1 MLKVNLT
8 AVPAQQSLKAGKV
21 ELFNVAKEV
30 GDYIYQNTHDPE
42 EFKFA
47 IRLFTTE
54 GEIELTDVELEIVEK
69 TCGVFPLWL
78 QTGIASVINEAQK
91 ANQADSGLSIDELE
105 ARRVKPEYVEEY
117 PAEVEPMGEEVAEPS
132 AEVEPMGVVEVE
144 TEPEVPV
151 RPKST
156 KLIPSKKK

>member
-78 QTGIASVINEAQK
+78 QTGVASVINEAQK
-91 ANQADSGLSIDELE
+91 ANQDSGLSIDELE
-105 ARRVKPEYVEEY
+105 ARRVKPEEVEEYPESVEEY
-117 PAEVEPMGEEVAEPS
+117 PAEVEPMGT
-132 AEVEPMGVVEVE
+132 VEVE
-144 TEPEVPV
+144 TEPEPEVPK
-151 RPKST
+151 PAKSR
-156 KLIPSKKK
+156 PSKKK

>member
-8 AVPAQQSLKAGKV
+8 AVPAQQSLKEGKV
-21 ELFNVAKEV
+21 ELFNVAKEI
-30 GDYIYQNTHDPE
+30 GDYIYQNTQDPE

-69 TCGVFPLWL
+69 ACGVFPFWL
-78 QTGIASVINEAQK
+78 QTGIASVISEAQK
-91 ANQADSGLSIDELE
+91 ASQDNGLFIDELE
-105 ARRVKPEYVEEY
+105 ARRVKSEEAVEY
-117 PAEVEPMGEEVAEPS
+117 P

-144 TEPEVPV
+144 TEPEIPTP
-151 RPKST
+151 PKHAR
-156 KLIPSKKK
+156 KK

>member
-21 ELFNVAKEV
+21 ELFNVAKEI
-30 GDYIYQNTHDPE
+30 GDYIYQNTQDPE

-47 IRLFTTE
+47 IRLFNTE

-69 TCGVFPLWL
+69 ACGVFPFWL
-78 QTGIASVINEAQK
+78 QTGIASVISEAQK
-91 ANQADSGLSIDELE
+91 ASQDNGLSIDELE
-105 ARRVKPEYVEEY
+105 ARRVKSEEAVEY
-117 PAEVEPMGEEVAEPS
+117 P

-144 TEPEVPV
+144 TEPEIPTP
-151 RPKST
+151 PKHAR
-156 KLIPSKKK
+156 KK

>member
-21 ELFNVAKEV
+21 ELFNVAKEI
-30 GDYIYQNTHDPE
+30 GDYIYQNTQDPE

-69 TCGVFPLWL
+69 ACGVFPLWL
-78 QTGIASVINEAQK
+78 QTGIASVISEAQK
-91 ANQADSGLSIDELE
+91 ASQDNGLSIDELE
-105 ARRVKPEYVEEY
+105 ARRVKS
-117 PAEVEPMGEEVAEPS
+117 EEVVENP

-144 TEPEVPV
+144 TEPEIPTP
-151 RPKST
+151 PKHAR
-156 KLIPSKKK
+156 KK

>member
-21 ELFNVAKEV
+21 ELFNVAKEI
-30 GDYIYQNTHDPE
+30 GDYIYQNTQDPE

-69 TCGVFPLWL
+69 ACGAFPLWL
-78 QTGIASVINEAQK
+78 QTGIASVISEAQK
-91 ANQADSGLSIDELE
+91 ASQDNGLSIDELE
-105 ARRVKPEYVEEY
+105 ARRVKSEEAVEY
-117 PAEVEPMGEEVAEPS
+117 PAEA
-132 AEVEPMGVVEVE
+132 EPMGVVEVE
-144 TEPEVPV
+144 TEPEIPTP
-151 RPKST
+151 PKHAR
-156 KLIPSKKK
+156 KK

>member
-21 ELFNVAKEV
+21 ELFNVAKEI
-30 GDYIYQNTHDPE
+30 GDYIYQNTQDPE

-69 TCGVFPLWL
+69 ACGAFPLWL
-78 QTGIASVINEAQK
+78 QTGIASVISEAQK
-91 ANQADSGLSIDELE
+91 ASQDNGLSIDELE
-105 ARRVKPEYVEEY
+105 ARRVKSEEAVEY
-117 PAEVEPMGEEVAEPS
+117 P

-144 TEPEVPV
+144 TEPEIPTP
-151 RPKST
+151 PKHAR
-156 KLIPSKKK
+156 KK

>member
-21 ELFNVAKEV
+21 ELFNVAKEI
-30 GDYIYQNTHDPE
+30 GDYIYQNTQDPE

-69 TCGVFPLWL
+69 ACGAFPLWL
-78 QTGIASVINEAQK
+78 QTGIASVIGEAQK
-91 ANQADSGLSIDELE
+91 ASQDNGLSIDELE
-105 ARRVKPEYVEEY
+105 ARRVKSEDVVES
-117 PAEVEPMGEEVAEPS
+117 PV
-132 AEVEPMGVVEVE
+132 EVEPMGVVEVE
-144 TEPEVPV
+144 TEPEIPTP
-151 RPKST
+151 PKHAR
-156 KLIPSKKK
+156 KK

>member
-21 ELFNVAKEV
+21 ELFNVAKEI

-78 QTGIASVINEAQK
+78 QTGVASVISEAQK
-91 ANQADSGLSIDELE
+91 ASQDSGLSIDELE
-105 ARRVKPEYVEEY
+105 ARRVKSED
-117 PAEVEPMGEEVAEPS
+117 VAESP

-144 TEPEVPV
+144 TEPEIPTP
-151 RPKST
+151 PKHAR
-156 KLIPSKKK
+156 KK

>member
-21 ELFNVAKEV
+21 ELFNVAKEI
-30 GDYIYQNTHDPE
+30 GDYIYQNTQDPE

-69 TCGVFPLWL
+69 ACGVFPLWL
-78 QTGIASVINEAQK
+78 QTGIASVISEAQK
-91 ANQADSGLSIDELE
+91 ASQDNGLSIDELE
-105 ARRVKPEYVEEY
+105 ARRVKSEEAVEY
-117 PAEVEPMGEEVAEPS
+117 PV
-132 AEVEPMGVVEVE
+132 EVEPMGVVEVE
-144 TEPEVPV
+144 TEPEIPTP
-151 RPKST
+151 PKHAR
-156 KLIPSKKK
+156 KK

>member
-1 MLKVNLT
+1 MIRVNLT

-21 ELFNVAKEV
+21 ELFNVAKEI

-54 GEIELTDVELEIVEK
+54 GEIELTDMELETVEK

-78 QTGIASVINEAQK
+78 QAGIASVIGEAQK
-91 ANQADSGLSIDELE
+91 VSQDNGLSIDELE
-105 ARRVKPEYVEEY
+105 ERRVKPEEY
-117 PAEVEPMGEEVAEPS
+117 TQD
-132 AEVEPMGVVEVE
+132 VEPMGVIEVQDK
-144 TEPEVPV
+144 EPEPHPAK
-151 RPKST
+151 RT
-156 KLIPSKKK
+156 SKKK

>member
-21 ELFNVAKEV
+21 ELFNVAKEI
-30 GDYIYQNTHDPE
+30 GDYIYQNTQDPE

-69 TCGVFPLWL
+69 ACGVFPLWL
-78 QTGIASVINEAQK
+78 QTGIASVISEAQK
-91 ANQADSGLSIDELE
+91 ASQDNGLSIDELE
-105 ARRVKPEYVEEY
+105 ARRVKSKEVVEY
-117 PAEVEPMGEEVAEPS
+117 P

-144 TEPEVPV
+144 TEPEIPTP
-151 RPKST
+151 PKHAR
-156 KLIPSKKK
+156 KK

>member
-21 ELFNVAKEV
+21 ELFNVAKEI
-30 GDYIYQNTHDPE
+30 GDYIYQNTQDPE

-69 TCGVFPLWL
+69 ACGAFPLWL
-78 QTGIASVINEAQK
+78 QTGIASVISEAQK
-91 ANQADSGLSIDELE
+91 ASQDNGLSIDELE
-105 ARRVKPEYVEEY
+105 ARRVKSEDVVESS
-117 PAEVEPMGEEVAEPS
+117 V
-132 AEVEPMGVVEVE
+132 EVEPMGVVEVE
-144 TEPEVPV
+144 TEPEIPTP
-151 RPKST
+151 PKHAR
-156 KLIPSKKK
+156 KK

>member
-78 QTGIASVINEAQK
+78 QTGVASVINEAQK
-91 ANQADSGLSIDELE
+91 ANQDSGLSIDELE
-105 ARRVKPEYVEEY
+105 ARRVKPEEVEEY
-117 PAEVEPMGEEVAEPS
+117 PAEVEPMGT
-132 AEVEPMGVVEVE
+132 VEVE
-144 TEPEVPV
+144 TEPEPEA
-151 RPKST
+151 PKPAKS
-156 KLIPSKKK
+156 KPSKKK

>member
-21 ELFNVAKEV
+21 ELFNVAKEI
-30 GDYIYQNTHDPE
+30 GDYIYQNTQDPE

-47 IRLFTTE
+47 IRLFNTE

-69 TCGVFPLWL
+69 ACGAFPLWL
-78 QTGIASVINEAQK
+78 QTGIASVISEAQK
-91 ANQADSGLSIDELE
+91 ASQDNGLSIDELE
-105 ARRVKPEYVEEY
+105 ARRVKSEEAVEY
-117 PAEVEPMGEEVAEPS
+117 P

-144 TEPEVPV
+144 TEPEIPTP
-151 RPKST
+151 PKHAR
-156 KLIPSKKK
+156 KK

>member
-21 ELFNVAKEV
+21 ELFNVAKEI
-30 GDYIYQNTHDPE
+30 GDYIYQNTQDPE

-47 IRLFTTE
+47 IRLFNTE

-69 TCGVFPLWL
+69 ACGVFPLWL
-78 QTGIASVINEAQK
+78 QTGIASVISEAQK
-91 ANQADSGLSIDELE
+91 ASQDNGLSIDELE
-105 ARRVKPEYVEEY
+105 ARRVKSEEAVEY
-117 PAEVEPMGEEVAEPS
+117 P

-144 TEPEVPV
+144 TEPEIPTP
-151 RPKST
+151 PKHAR
-156 KLIPSKKK
+156 KK

>member
-21 ELFNVAKEV
+21 ELFNVAKEI
-30 GDYIYQNTHDPE
+30 GDYIYQNTQDPE

-69 TCGVFPLWL
+69 ACGAFPLWL
-78 QTGIASVINEAQK
+78 QTGIASVISEAQK
-91 ANQADSGLSIDELE
+91 ASQDNGLSIDELE
-105 ARRVKPEYVEEY
+105 ARRVKSEDVVES
-117 PAEVEPMGEEVAEPS
+117 P

-144 TEPEVPV
+144 TEPEIPTP
-151 RPKST
+151 PKHAR
-156 KLIPSKKK
+156 KK

>member
-21 ELFNVAKEV
+21 ELFNVAKEI
-30 GDYIYQNTHDPE
+30 GDYIYQNTQDPE

-69 TCGVFPLWL
+69 ACGVFPLWL
-78 QTGIASVINEAQK
+78 QTGIASVISEAQK
-91 ANQADSGLSIDELE
+91 ASQDNGLSIDELE
-105 ARRVKPEYVEEY
+105 ARRVKSEEAVEY
-117 PAEVEPMGEEVAEPS
+117 P

-144 TEPEVPV
+144 TEPEIPTP
-151 RPKST
+151 PKHAR
-156 KLIPSKKK
+156 KK

>member
-21 ELFNVAKEV
+21 ELFNVAKEI

-69 TCGVFPLWL
+69 TCGIFPLWL
-78 QTGIASVINEAQK
+78 QTGVASVISEAQK
-91 ANQADSGLSIDELE
+91 VTQDNGLTIDDLE
-105 ARRVKPEYVEEY
+105 ARRVKSDD
-117 PAEVEPMGEEVAEPS
+117 VAESPV
-132 AEVEPMGVVEVE
+132 EVEPMGVVEVE
-144 TEPEVPV
+144 SDPEVP
-151 RPKST
+151 RLAKSKPT
-156 KLIPSKKK
+156 KKK

>member
-69 TCGVFPLWL
+69 ACGAFPLWL

-91 ANQADSGLSIDELE
+91 ANQAESGLSIDELE

-117 PAEVEPMGEEVAEPS
+117 PAVVELWREDVVEPS

-144 TEPEVPV
+144 TEPEIPTP
-151 RPKST
+151 PKHAR
-156 KLIPSKKK
+156 KK